1 MRPKAIVIGS
11 GIAGIASSIRL
22 ANTGYAVEVFEA
34 NDYLGGKLTEK
45 RLDAYRFDAGPSLF
59 TMPELVDE
67 LFELSGLESKDFFEY
82 QQLDEICRYFY
93 EDGTRL
99 TAFAD
104 KKQFLNE
111 LEQKIGADTR
121 KVENYLDKSAYIY
134 KHTGELFL
142 KRSLHKISSY
152 LNWSTFVAIL
162 NLPFLNIFSSM
173 DRANK
178 RKLGNEKLRQL
189 FNRYATYN
197 GSNPY
202 KAPGILNII
211 PHLEYNMGAY
221 FPKGGMHNITKSL
234 VQLAKDK
241 GVVFHNSSPVDKI
254 LVEQGRAVGIIQ
266 NGQALKA
273 EKVICNMDV
282 VPAYKYLMPEQEQ
295 PEKILNQERSS
306 SALIFYWGI
315 KDAFPELDL
324 HNIFFSKDYEGEF
337 KAIFNDRSLMD
348 DPTVYVNITSK
359 FSKED
364 APKGCE
370 NWFVM
375 INVPYNDGQD
385 WDLLIQ
391 KARKNIL
398 AKLSRMLGRD
408 IESLIE
414 VESILD
420 PRSIESKTK
429 SYKGALY
436 GTSSNSKMA
445 AFFRHPN
452 FSKKIK
458 DLYFCGGSV
467 HPGGGIP
474 LALSS
479 AKIVGDLIAEEHE

>member
-1 MRPKAIVIGS
+1 MKPKAIVVGA

-22 ANTGYAVEVFEA
+22 AKNGYSVEVFEA
-34 NDYLGGKLTEK
+34 NSYLGGKLTEK
-45 RLDAYRFDAGPSLF
+45 RLDGYRFDAGPSLF

-67 LFELSGLESKDFFEY
+67 LFELSGLDARQYFEY
-82 QQLDEICRYFY
+82 EQLEEICRYFY

-99 TAFAD
+99 TAYSDKQKFLAELAD
-104 KKQFLNE
+104 KV
-111 LEQKIGADTR
+111 GADPQIVN
-121 KVENYLDKSAYIY
+121 KYLNKSAYIH

-142 KRSLHKISSY
+142 KKSLHKISSY
-152 LNWSTFVAIL
+152 LNWSTLIAML

-173 DRANK
+173 DKVNK
-178 RKLGNEKLRQL
+178 RKFGDGKLRQL

-221 FPKGGMHNITKSL
+221 FPKGGMHSITRSL
-234 VQLAKDK
+234 VELAKSK
-241 GVVFHNSSPVDKI
+241 GVVFHYSSPVDRI
-254 LVEQGRAVGIIQ
+254 LVEAGSAVGIEVKGKQ
-266 NGQALKA
+266 LKA
-273 EKVICNMDV
+273 EKVVCNMDV
-282 VPAYKYLMPEQEQ
+282 VPAYKYLMPEQDQ

-315 KDAFPELDL
+315 KAEFPELDL

-337 KAIFNDRSLMD
+337 KAIFNDKSLMD

-359 FSKED
+359 LSKDD
-364 APKGCE
+364 APEGCE

-385 WDLLIQ
+385 WDTLIDSS
-391 KARKNIL
+391 RKNIIQ
-398 AKLSRMLGRD
+398 KLSRNLNRN
-408 IESLIE
+408 IEELIE
-414 VESILD
+414 TEDILD
-420 PRSIESKTK
+420 PRSIESRTK

-452 FSKKIK
+452 FSRKIK